1 MVLNNP
7 VIYSLHITG
16 LVDIHF
22 LNFLPDIFDFGFR
35 RRQT

>member
-7 VIYSLHITG
+7 VIYGLHVTG
-16 LVDIHF
+16 LVGIHV
-22 LNFLPDIFDFGFR
+22 LNFLSDYFDFGFR